1 MARTIRAIY
10 VEDEPSVRDVMM
22 RLLELG
28 GINVTSSY
36 RSGEDLL
43 EDRDTAAYAEADV
56 FIFDVR
62 LPGMTGLELAARLR
76 EDGDERPVV
85 AVSAWPQPDNEDLAR
100 INIEFVRKPFLFGE
114 LEEVVK
120 RMVGEEGD

>member
-85 AVSAWPQPDNEDLAR
+85 AVSAWPQPDYEDLAR

-120 RMVGEEGD
+120 RMVGEED

>member
-10 VEDEPSVRDVMM
+10 VEDEPSVRDVMV

-43 EDRDTAAYAEADV
+43 QDRDTIAYAEADV

-76 EDGDERPVV
+76 EDGDPRPVV
-85 AVSAWPQPDNEDLAR
+85 AVSAWPQPDQEDLTRAD
-100 INIEFVRKPFLFGE
+100 IEFVRKPFLFGE
-114 LEEVVK
+114 LEEVIRRVVDQD
-120 RMVGEEGD
+120 RD

>member
-1 MARTIRAIY
+1 
-10 VEDEPSVRDVMM
+10 MM

>member
-1 MARTIRAIY
+1 MAGTIRAIY
-10 VEDEPSVRDVMM
+10 VEDEPSVRDVMV

-28 GINVTSSY
+28 GIDVTSCY

-43 EDRDTAAYAEADV
+43 EDRDAVSYAEADV

-85 AVSAWPQPDNEDLAR
+85 AVSAWPQPNEEDLAR

-120 RMVGEEGD
+120 RMVGMDED